1 MIDEKDFTSLLNN
14 ARELEYTFAKITGE
28 NRGIARGE
36 KVFVLGMSYEEEL
49 RCETLVLT
57 VTPNTSSESRVLLL
71 KSCRLI
77 NEVEVD

>member
-1 MIDEKDFTSLLNN
+1 
-14 ARELEYTFAKITGE
+14 
-28 NRGIARGE
+28 
-36 KVFVLGMSYEEEL
+36 MSYEEEL